1 MCCPLQSEPLAEGVE
16 VHDLSSDAVRE
27 LVKKEVEK
35 VRRELL
41 GTVQSLGAKV
51 AELSSRVAALED
63 QGDKSLA

>member
-35 VRRELL
+35 VRREFL

>member
-1 MCCPLQSEPLAEGVE
+1 MCCPPQSEPLAEGVE

-35 VRRELL
+35 VRREFL